1 MTMNT
6 SPYPSQIAPIMA
18 NSLNDLPS
26 IEHLL
31 DHVAMQ
37 LKQSLEQ
44 QISKTAAEPC
54 VIGIHTAGVWVAEAL
69 QKRLGFKECWSLN
82 PDYYRDD
89 FQQRGLGKNTLP
101 SNLPASIEG
110 RHIILVDDVI
120 FTGRTVRAAMNELFD
135 YGRPASIQLLVLLD
149 RGGRQLPI
157 CANMIGATLRLTEQ
171 QHIKLKDK
179 LKDQNQQLVWEMQTK
194 DD

>member
-1 MTMNT
+1 MTHT
-6 SPYPSQIAPIMA
+6 PTPLAADSIDE
-18 NSLNDLPS
+18 LND
-26 IEHLL
+26 ITHLL
-31 DHVAMQ
+31 DQVALQ
-37 LKQSLEQ
+37 LKHYLQHYD
-44 QISKTAAEPC
+44 AEPC

-69 QKRLGFKECWSLN
+69 QQRLAFKECWSLN

-110 RHIILVDDVI
+110 RHIVLVDDVI

-157 CANMIGATLRLTEQ
+157 CADMIGATLRLTAK
-171 QHIKLKDK
+171 QHIKLKYH
-179 LKDQNQQLVWEMQTK
+179 NQQLFWEMQTK